1 MSLEQIS
8 LLSFTNQSQLNIKSN
23 ELQLTINQ
31 KEMKKNSFAHL
42 EYLLAGFAAC
52 INAVGHQIA
61 DELDMEL
68 KSIQIEIKGT
78 INTAKTEGFNVQNR
92 CGFESINL
100 VLKPVTNADLTT
112 LKFWMDEIKERCPI
126 YDNLLNAT
134 PINLVV
140 TKDFR
145 TKAA

>member
-1 MSLEQIS
+1 MSLEHIS
-8 LLSFTNQSQLNIKSN
+8 LLSFANQSQLNIKSN
-23 ELQLTINQ
+23 ELQFSINQ
-31 KEMKKNSFAHL
+31 KDMKQNSYSHL

-52 INAVGHQIA
+52 INVVGHQVA
-61 DELDMEL
+61 HDLDMDL

-78 INTAKTEGFNVQNR
+78 INTAKTDGFSTKER
-92 CGFESINL
+92 SGFEYIDL
-100 VLKPVTNADLTT
+100 VVKPVTSADIST

-126 YDNLLNAT
+126 YDNLLNVT

-140 TKDFR
+140 TKDFT

>member
-1 MSLEQIS
+1 MSLEHIS
-8 LLSFTNQSQLNIKSN
+8 LLSFANQSQLNIKSN
-23 ELQLTINQ
+23 ELQFSINQ
-31 KEMKKNSFAHL
+31 KDMKQNSYAHL

-52 INAVGHQIA
+52 INVVGHQVA
-61 DELDMEL
+61 HDLDMDL

-78 INTAKTEGFNVQNR
+78 INTAKTDGFSTKER
-92 CGFESINL
+92 SGFEYIDL
-100 VLKPVTNADLTT
+100 VVKPVTSADIST

-126 YDNLLNAT
+126 YDNLLNVT

-140 TKDFR
+140 TKDFT